1 MRRASSRLRAT
12 ARPPCAQRN
21 RSARDWWKRRAQRP
35 KRRRRATSKRH
46 VNRLER
52 ASRRCSRKGW
62 PKSRSCASAPRSS
75 AARRPG
81 NLSPVSWSHLML
93 KPEPMS
99 KLVLCGLNRDLP
111 QVSHVLSQ
119 QRLVHMV
126 DYGGDDAGFASGG
139 SLEYG
144 ATVSGNLVRVRSLLK
159 ILGVEAAP
167 PAGVRPVAEL
177 EAEIAER
184 LDTLEQEVLALNEQL
199 RTATQQQKEG
209 QTRLELLRQFE
220 PLGLP
225 LEAYDAYES
234 LSVFAGT
241 LPAKAEL
248 ELADGEIMRAG
259 EMLAAFV
266 PRDAAEDAEQTLA
279 QHGFRAL
286 DPPSGDGQPSVS
298 IAALELK
305 LGELETEAAALG
317 KELEA
322 LGQRHGQW
330 LVAAE
335 EHLAAQAEKS
345 ELPLKL
351 AQSENTFVLEGWLP
365 EGDLARLKAALG
377 DLELELEIEETD
389 DTPPVKLD
397 NPAPVKPFELFTKL
411 YAIPDHRELD
421 PSLLLFLGY
430 PLFFG
435 MMIGDLGYGLVYFML
450 GHMLVTKYGHSEEAL
465 ALGKIIRIAG
475 ASTMFFGTF
484 AFAEAFGFELHWLA
498 HELPYHVLH
507 KSDSGDVAFML
518 LATGGIGLFY
528 VTLGLLMGFWN
539 MLALHD
545 LKHAIMEKF
554 SWIMILWG
562 GLMFI
567 PPWLFGTSLI
577 GVRLGLAGELE
588 LWGGLTGFLLGLG
601 LAVAGEG
608 VVAIVEVPSIFVQ
621 VISYV
626 RIAALGIADY
636 GLAHAFNGM
645 AFDIGFTGVSAI
657 FAILILIVGQ
667 TAVITLGLIGSGINA
682 LRLQYVECF
691 PKFFVGGG
699 TDYAPFG
706 YTRKYTNEME
716 TTA

>member
-1 MRRASSRLRAT
+1 
-12 ARPPCAQRN
+12 
-21 RSARDWWKRRAQRP
+21 
-35 KRRRRATSKRH
+35 
-46 VNRLER
+46 
-52 ASRRCSRKGW
+52 
-62 PKSRSCASAPRSS
+62 
-75 AARRPG
+75 
-81 NLSPVSWSHLML
+81 ML

>member
-1 MRRASSRLRAT
+1 MLR
-12 ARPPCAQRN
+12 
-21 RSARDWWKRRAQRP
+21 
-35 KRRRRATSKRH
+35 
-46 VNRLER
+46 
-52 ASRRCSRKGW
+52 
-62 PKSRSCASAPRSS
+62 
-75 AARRPG
+75 
-81 NLSPVSWSHLML
+81 
-93 KPEPMS
+93 PEPMS
-99 KLVLCGLNRDLP
+99 KLVLCGLNSDLP
-111 QVSHVLSQ
+111 QVSHILSQ
-119 QRLVHMV
+119 QQLVHMI
-126 DYGGDDAGFASGG
+126 DYDGEADGFTSGG

-159 ILGVEAAP
+159 ILSAEPAP
-167 PAGVRPVAEL
+167 PGVSRPANAVET
-177 EAEIAER
+177 EITER
-184 LDTLEQEVLALNEQL
+184 LDSLEQEVLALNEKH
-199 RTATQQQKEG
+199 RTAIQQQKEG
-209 QTRLELLRQFE
+209 QTRLEMLRQFE

-225 LEAYDAYES
+225 LEVYDPYES
-234 LSVFAGT
+234 LTVFTGT
-241 LPAKAEL
+241 LPEKTELDITGAEIL
-248 ELADGEIMRAG
+248 TAG
-259 EMLAAFV
+259 DMLAVFV
-266 PRDAAEDAEQTLA
+266 LQDSAEAAERTLT

-286 DPPSGDGQPSVS
+286 EPPSGNGLPTDV
-298 IAALELK
+298 IAALELN
-305 LGELETEAAALG
+305 LEVLETEEMALEH
-317 KELEA
+317 ELEA
-322 LGQRHGQW
+322 LAQRHGQW
-330 LVAAE
+330 LVTAE

-365 EGDLARLKAALG
+365 EGELRRLKAALN
-377 DLELELEIEETD
+377 DINLELEIETTN

-397 NPAPVKPFELFTKL
+397 NPTPVKPFELFTKL

-421 PSLLLFLGY
+421 PSVLLFLGY

-435 MMIGDLGYGLVYFML
+435 MMIGDLGYGLVYFLL
-450 GHMLVTKYGHSEEAL
+450 GYMLVTKYGHSEEL
-465 ALGKIIRIAG
+465 LQLGKIIRIAG

-507 KSDSGDVAFML
+507 KSSSEDVAFML

-528 VTLGLLMGFWN
+528 VTLGLMLGFWN
-539 MLALHD
+539 MLVLHD
-545 LKHAIMEKF
+545 LKHAVQEKF

-577 GVRLGLAGELE
+577 GARLGLTGELE
-588 LWGGLTGFLLGLG
+588 LWGGLAGFLLGLG
-601 LAVAGEG
+601 MAVAGEG
-608 VVAIVEVPSIFVQ
+608 IVAIVEVPSIFVQ

-645 AFDIGFTGVSAI
+645 AFDIGFNGTSAI
-657 FAILILIVGQ
+657 FAVLILVIGQ
-667 TAVITLGLIGSGINA
+667 LVVITLGLIGSGINA

-716 TTA
+716 TKA

>member
-1 MRRASSRLRAT
+1 
-12 ARPPCAQRN
+12 
-21 RSARDWWKRRAQRP
+21 
-35 KRRRRATSKRH
+35 
-46 VNRLER
+46 
-52 ASRRCSRKGW
+52 
-62 PKSRSCASAPRSS
+62 
-75 AARRPG
+75 
-81 NLSPVSWSHLML
+81 ML

-588 LWGGLTGFLLGLG
+588 LWGGLTAGELELWGGLTGFLLGLG